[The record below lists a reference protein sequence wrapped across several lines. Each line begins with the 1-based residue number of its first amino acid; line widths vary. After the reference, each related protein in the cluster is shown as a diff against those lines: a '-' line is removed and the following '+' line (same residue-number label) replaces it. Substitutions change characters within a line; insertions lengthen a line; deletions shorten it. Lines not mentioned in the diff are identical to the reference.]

1 MCFSESS
8 NWNGLDE
15 PRWASSA
22 QITSSQC
29 YQYPNTPS
37 FWFVLNQKSSWDFF
51 AAITFALMATV
62 THIIH
67 TWQIE
72 HARGMD
78 VWSASSWGEECRAGM
93 ASGVQGSR
101 GATLPVDCVLNPCWL
116 LHWCS
121 HCSDLSSLPPR
132 PLKTK
137 EHHPKPD
144 VSPDKSSLQSGPET
158 FKVNERVMSQWV
170 TFRRSGPTSSS
181 GDDGACQRAGRSECG
196 SNLGTSKNTV
206 CYELADWL
214 IDYCASCCCSPSS
227 TWAITWADATD

>member
-1 MCFSESS
+1 MNLLIGMVLMNLAGLAQHKSHLPSDTNITLHLFGLFWIRNPVGIFCS
-8 NWNGLDE
+8 NHLRTDGHSHAHNLH
-15 PRWASSA
+15 
-22 QITSSQC
+22 
-29 YQYPNTPS
+29 
-37 FWFVLNQKSSWDFF
+37 
-51 AAITFALMATV
+51 V
-62 THIIH
+62 THCTCMWHGRLICE
-67 TWQIE
+67 Q
-72 HARGMD
+72 
-78 VWSASSWGEECRAGM
+78 WGEEWRAGM

-101 GATLPVDCVLNPCWL
+101 GATLPVDCELNPCWL

-144 VSPDKSSLQSGPET
+144 VSPDKSSLQSGPEI

-214 IDYCASCCCSPSS
+214 IDYCVSCCCSPSS